1 MFIET
6 KANFNEGQ
14 TVRLVIPGTK
24 IDNGTML
31 KGEIKHL
38 NRKGIG
44 VQFKRILKQIKNK
57 SSHIKR
63 KRNKEIA

>member
-6 KANFNEGQ
+6 RDIFNEGQ
-14 TVRLVIPGTK
+14 SVRLVIPGTK

-38 NRKGIG
+38 NHKGIG
-44 VQFKRILKQIKNK
+44 VQFKRILKSKVKKKLQTINH
-57 SSHIKR
+57 SSHIK
-63 KRNKEIA
+63 

>member
-6 KANFNEGQ
+6 RDNFNEGQ
-14 TVRLVIPGTK
+14 TLRLVIPGTK

-57 SSHIKR
+57 SSHIKQ
-63 KRNKEIA
+63 KRNKKLS

>member
-6 KANFNEGQ
+6 RDIFNEGQ
-14 TVRLVIPGTK
+14 SLRLVIPGTK

-38 NRKGIG
+38 SRKGIG
-44 VQFKRILKQIKNK
+44 VQFKRILKSK
-57 SSHIKR
+57 IKR
-63 KRNKEIA
+63 KLHIKQKQN

>member
-6 KANFNEGQ
+6 KENFAEGQ
-14 TVRLVIPGTK
+14 TLRLVIPGTK
-24 IDNGTML
+24 IDKGIML

-44 VQFKRILKQIKNK
+44 VQFKRILKYIKNK
-57 SSHIKR
+57 STHVKSEQ
-63 KRNKEIA
+63 NKNVS